1 MFWINF
7 EWLVF
12 TKPYNFEADGDTIK
26 LNRISRDL
34 WVSMPPKYQGMA
46 IVTELCMGK
55 DF

>member
-12 TKPYNFEADGDTIK
+12 TKPYNLEADGDTIK
-26 LNRISRDL
+26 LNHTSREFWTD
-34 WVSMPPKYQGMA
+34 MPPKYQGMA
-46 IVTELCMGK
+46 IVKELIMWK